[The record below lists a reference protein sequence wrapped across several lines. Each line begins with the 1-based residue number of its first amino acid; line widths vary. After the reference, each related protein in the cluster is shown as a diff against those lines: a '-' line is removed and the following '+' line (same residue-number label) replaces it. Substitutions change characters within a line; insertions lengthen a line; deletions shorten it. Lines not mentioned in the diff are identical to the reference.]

1 MLMHFIWA
9 RRKRRSL
16 AAIGVATA
24 FCYGLLVAYYAS
36 SLSTGAWWTALNTI
50 AALLLIY
57 LYREG
62 WLAQREGPATLVLV
76 LGFAAIFVLQ
86 ALMLPSFHSK
96 DLYCYVNIGWS
107 QFRYGLNPYVHPA
120 ADVSDWRHDSMITP
134 VWLYNPCPYGFLFA
148 RLTRWIAIVG
158 HGRFRLTLLS
168 FQIVNVIAYAIVA
181 WLIMAT
187 RAHMRLSEDGSA
199 LYLFLWN
206 PLVILLL
213 LADGH
218 NDMLMSLATVIA
230 VYAGARDRWVLAIPL
245 LSLGIL
251 IKYSTAIIIPFAL
264 IEMLFR
270 RRIGELILSA
280 AIAAGVFLWSAAPY
294 IADYRHFQLAAIAA
308 NLFSTVNSLESVL
321 YYPLQAAAGRI
332 PALRAALPEV
342 RGILIGLIT
351 LLGLT
356 TLVIQIIRYAQRW
369 SGSMHDFVANA
380 LFAQFLV
387 SGVLATKFYPWYVGS
402 FFPLAL
408 LLDDGY
414 WLRNLTIFVS
424 LSSLLTLTP
433 IGQAHIINY
442 LSMIGVPILWVTY
455 YQRAEIA
462 RDLVGPVLPDRYGV

>member
-1 MLMHFIWA
+1 MHFIWA

-16 AAIGVATA
+16 AAIGIATA
-24 FCYGLLVAYYAS
+24 FCYGLLAVYYAS
-36 SLSTGAWWTALNTI
+36 GWPTGAWWVALNTVVG
-50 AALLLIY
+50 LLLIY
-57 LYREG
+57 FYCEG
-62 WLAQREGPATLVLV
+62 WLAQRQRSATLLLV
-76 LGFAAIFVLQ
+76 VGFAAIFALQ

-96 DLYCYVNIGWS
+96 DLYCYVNLGWS
-107 QFRYGLNPYVHPA
+107 QVRYALNPYVHPI
-120 ADVSDWRHDSMITP
+120 ADLSDLRHDSMITP

-148 RLTRWIAIVG
+148 RFTRWTAIVG

-168 FQIVNVIAYAIVA
+168 FQIVNVIAYAIIA
-181 WLIMAT
+181 WLIVAT
-187 RAHMRLSEDGSA
+187 RVRMRLPEDDSA

-218 NDMLMSLATVIA
+218 NDILMSLAAVLA
-230 VYAGARDRWVLAIPL
+230 VYAGARGRWVLVIPL
-245 LSLGIL
+245 LALGVL
-251 IKYSTAIIIPFAL
+251 TKYSTAVIIPFAL

-270 RRIGELILSA
+270 RRLTELILSA
-280 AIAAGVFLWSAAPY
+280 AIAAGVLLWSATPY
-294 IADYRHFQLAAIAA
+294 IADYRNFQLAAIAG

-321 YYPLQAAAGRI
+321 YYPIEAAFSRI
-332 PALRAALPEV
+332 PALRATLPDAHE
-342 RGILIGLIT
+342 ILIGLIAS
-351 LLGLT
+351 LGLT
-356 TLVIQIIRYAQRW
+356 TLILQIIRYARRW
-369 SGSMHDFVANA
+369 SGSMHEFVANA

-424 LSSLLTLTP
+424 LSGLLTLTP

-442 LSMIGVPILWVTY
+442 LSMIGVPILWV
-455 YQRAEIA
+455 A
-462 RDLVGPVLPDRYGV
+462 